1 MNKIIIKKRELD
13 CIIKWL
19 ENQERYSMLVYE
31 IDNRLNS
38 VLNWRE
44 EYKDVLPISDETK
57 QNCLIYL
64 ESVKNEKYEV
74 CSKFII
80 EN

>member
-13 CIIKWL
+13 CIIKWR
-19 ENQERYSMLVYE
+19 ENQERFSGFIYE
-31 IDNRLNS
+31 IDDRLNS

-57 QNCLIYL
+57 QKCLIYL
-64 ESVKNEKYEV
+64 DSMENEEYEV